1 MHGESE
7 SKPGTALR
15 RSMEIKKVGIVA
27 MTGTMG
33 TGIAQ
38 VCALAGYQGLGSSR
52 SQDNINKAL
61 ASINAQ
67 FTRNVEKQRMTQ
79 ADKDAAVARIKGTTR
94 MQDFA
99 DCDIVIEAAAED
111 MNLKKSIFAEL
122 DKVCKKDAIIA
133 SNTSCLSIM
142 DLAVTTK
149 RPDKIVGVHFFNPV
163 PVMKLVE
170 VVRTISSS
178 DETVAASKKFCE
190 SVGKT
195 VVIAKDAP
203 GFIVNR
209 LMTPFII
216 NAVKMFEN
224 GVASREDI
232 DTAINLGLNHPMGP
246 LTLVDLIGIDTFV
259 FFADAQYQE
268 FKDPQ
273 FAVPVLLRK
282 MVAAGWLGRKTKKG
296 FYDYK

>member
-1 MHGESE
+1 
-7 SKPGTALR
+7 
-15 RSMEIKKVGIVA
+15 MEIKKVGIVA

-38 VCALAGYQGLGSSR
+38 VCALAGYQVLGSSR

-61 ASINAQ
+61 ASINSQ

-79 ADKDAAVARIKGTTR
+79 ADKDAAVARIKGTTS
-94 MQDFA
+94 MKDFA

-111 MNLKKSIFAEL
+111 MNLKKGIFPEL
-122 DKVCKKDAIIA
+122 DKICKKDAIIA

-149 RPDKIVGVHFFNPV
+149 RPDKVVGVHFFNPV

-170 VVRTISSS
+170 VVKTISSS
-178 DETVAASKKFCE
+178 DDTVATSKKFCE

-209 LMTPFII
+209 LMTPFIL
-216 NAVKMFEN
+216 NAVKMLEN

-259 FFADAQYQE
+259 FFADAQYDE

>member
-1 MHGESE
+1 
-7 SKPGTALR
+7 
-15 RSMEIKKVGIVA
+15 MEIKKVGIVA

-38 VCALAGYQGLGSSR
+38 VCAQAGYQVLGSSR
-52 SQDNINKAL
+52 SQDNINKAI
-61 ASINAQ
+61 ASINSQ
-67 FTRNVEKQRMTQ
+67 MTRAVERQRMTQ
-79 ADKDAAVARIKGTTR
+79 ADKDAAFARIKGTTS
-94 MQDFA
+94 MKDFA
-99 DCDIVIEAAAED
+99 DCDLVVEAAAEVMD
-111 MNLKKSIFAEL
+111 LKKGIFGEL
-122 DKVCKKDAIIA
+122 DKICKKDAILA

-142 DLAVTTK
+142 DLAVATG
-149 RPDKIVGVHFFNPV
+149 RPDKVLGIHFFNPV

-170 VVRTISSS
+170 VVKTITTS
-178 DETVAASKKFCE
+178 DDAVASSKKFCE

-209 LMTPFII
+209 LMTPFIL
-216 NAVKMFEN
+216 NAVKMLEN

-246 LTLVDLIGIDTFV
+246 LALLDLIGIDTFV
-259 FFADAQYQE
+259 FFADAQYE
-268 FKDPQ
+268 AFKDPQ
-273 FAVPVLLRK
+273 FAVPTLLRK
-282 MVAAGWLGRKTKKG
+282 MIAAGWLGRKTKKG

>member
-1 MHGESE
+1 
-7 SKPGTALR
+7 
-15 RSMEIKKVGIVA
+15 MEVKKVGIVA
-27 MTGTMG
+27 MTGIMG

-38 VCALAGYQGLGSSR
+38 VCAQAGYQVLGSSR

-61 ASINAQ
+61 ASINSQLA
-67 FTRNVEKQRMTQ
+67 RAVERQRITQ
-79 ADKDAAVARIKGTTR
+79 AEKDAAVSRIKGTTS

-99 DCDIVIEAAAED
+99 ECDLVVEAAAED
-111 MNLKKSIFAEL
+111 MQLKKGIFAEL
-122 DKVCKKDAIIA
+122 DKICKKDAIIS
-133 SNTSCLSIM
+133 SNTSCLSII
-142 DLAVTTK
+142 DLAIATK
-149 RPDKIVGVHFFNPV
+149 RPDKVVGIHFFNPV

-170 VVRTISSS
+170 VVKTITTS
-178 DETVAASKKFCE
+178 DDTVATSKKFCE

-209 LMTPFII
+209 LMTPFIL
-216 NAVKMFEN
+216 NAVKMLES

-246 LTLVDLIGIDTFV
+246 LALVDLIGIDTFLS
-259 FFADAQYQE
+259 FADAQYEE

-273 FAVPVLLRK
+273 FSSPVLLRK
-282 MVAAGWLGRKTKKG
+282 MVSAGWLGRKTKKG

>member
-1 MHGESE
+1 
-7 SKPGTALR
+7 
-15 RSMEIKKVGIVA
+15 MEVKKIGIVA
-27 MTGTMG
+27 MTGIMG

-38 VCALAGYQGLGSSR
+38 TCAQAGYQVLGSSR

-61 ASINAQ
+61 ASINSQLA
-67 FTRNVEKQRMTQ
+67 RAVERQRITQ
-79 ADKDAAVARIKGTTR
+79 ADKDATVARIKGTTS
-94 MQDFA
+94 MNDFA
-99 DCDIVIEAAAED
+99 DCDIVIEAAVEE
-111 MNLKKSIFAEL
+111 MGLKKGILAEL
-122 DKVCKKDAIIA
+122 DKICRKDAILA
-133 SNTSCLSIM
+133 SNTSCLSII
-142 DLAVTTK
+142 DLAMATK
-149 RPDKIVGVHFFNPV
+149 RPDKIVGIHFFNPV

-170 VVRTISSS
+170 VVRTISTS
-178 DETVAASKKFCE
+178 DEVVATSKKFCE

-209 LMTPFII
+209 LMTPFIL
-216 NAVKMFEN
+216 NAVRMLDS

-246 LTLVDLIGIDTFV
+246 LTLVDLIGIDTFLL
-259 FFADAQYQE
+259 FADAQYE
-268 FKDPQ
+268 DFKDPQ
-273 FAVPVLLRK
+273 YAAPVLLRK

>member
-1 MHGESE
+1 
-7 SKPGTALR
+7 
-15 RSMEIKKVGIVA
+15 MEVKKVGIVA
-27 MTGTMG
+27 MTGIMG

-38 VCALAGYQGLGSSR
+38 VCAQAGYQVLGSSR

-61 ASINAQ
+61 ASINSQ
-67 FTRNVEKQRMTQ
+67 LTRAVERQRITQ
-79 ADKDAAVARIKGTTR
+79 TDKDAAVSRIKGTTS

-99 DCDIVIEAAAED
+99 DCDVVVEAAAED
-111 MNLKKSIFAEL
+111 MQLKKGIFAEL
-122 DKVCKKDAIIA
+122 DKICKKDAIIA
-133 SNTSCLSIM
+133 SNTSCLSIIN
-142 DLAVTTK
+142 LAMATK
-149 RPDKIVGVHFFNPV
+149 RPDKVVGIHFFNPV

-170 VVRTISSS
+170 VVKTITTS
-178 DETVAASKKFCE
+178 DDTVATSKKFCE

-209 LMTPFII
+209 LMTPFIL
-216 NAVKMFEN
+216 NAVKMLES
-224 GVASREDI
+224 GVAGREDI

-246 LTLVDLIGIDTFV
+246 LALVDLIGIDTFLS
-259 FFADAQYQE
+259 FADGQYEE

-273 FAVPVLLRK
+273 YASPVLLRK

>member
-1 MHGESE
+1 
-7 SKPGTALR
+7 
-15 RSMEIKKVGIVA
+15 MEVKKIGIVS
-27 MTGTMG
+27 MTGIMG

-38 VCALAGYQGLGSSR
+38 VCAQAGYEVLGSSR

-61 ASINAQ
+61 ASINSQLSRA
-67 FTRNVEKQRMTQ
+67 VERGRMTQ
-79 ADKDAAVARIKGTTR
+79 ADKDAAVSKIKGTTS

-99 DCDIVIEAAAED
+99 DSDLIVEASAED
-111 MNLKKSIFAEL
+111 MNLKRAIFTQL
-122 DKVCKKDAIIA
+122 DKICKPDAILG
-133 SNTSCLSIM
+133 SNTSCLSVI
-142 DLAVTTK
+142 DLAMVTK
-149 RPDKIVGVHFFNPV
+149 RPEKVVGIHFFNPV

-170 VVRTISSS
+170 IVKTISTS
-178 DETVAASKKFCE
+178 DDTVETSKKVCE

-209 LMTPFII
+209 LMTPFIL
-216 NAVKMFEN
+216 NAVRMLEN

-246 LTLVDLIGIDTFV
+246 LSLVDLIGIDTFV
-259 FFADAQYQE
+259 SFADAQYEE
-268 FKDPQ
+268 FKEAQ

-282 MVAAGWLGRKTKKG
+282 MVAAGGLGRKTKKG
-296 FYDYK
+296 FYDYNK

>member
-1 MHGESE
+1 MD
-7 SKPGTALR
+7 
-15 RSMEIKKVGIVA
+15 IKKVGIVA

-38 VCALAGYQGLGSSR
+38 VCAQAGYQVLGSSR

-61 ASINAQ
+61 ASINSQ
-67 FTRNVEKQRMTQ
+67 FARGVERGRISQ
-79 ADKDAAVARIKGTTR
+79 ADKDKAVSLISGTTK

-99 DCDIVIEAAAED
+99 DCDLVVEAAAED
-111 MNLKKSIFAEL
+111 MVLKKGIFTEL
-122 DKVCKKDAIIA
+122 DKICKKDAIIA

-142 DLAVTTK
+142 DLAVATK
-149 RPDKIVGVHFFNPV
+149 RPDKVVGIHFFNPV

-170 VVRTISSS
+170 VVKTIGSS
-178 DETVAASKKFCE
+178 DDTVATSKKFCE

-209 LMTPFII
+209 LMTPFIL
-216 NAVKMFEN
+216 NAVKMLEN

-246 LTLVDLIGIDTFV
+246 LSLVDLIGIDTFV
-259 FFADAQYQE
+259 FFADAQYEE

>member
-1 MHGESE
+1 
-7 SKPGTALR
+7 
-15 RSMEIKKVGIVA
+15 
-27 MTGTMG
+27 
-33 TGIAQ
+33 
-38 VCALAGYQGLGSSR
+38 
-52 SQDNINKAL
+52 
-61 ASINAQ
+61 
-67 FTRNVEKQRMTQ
+67 
-79 ADKDAAVARIKGTTR
+79 
-94 MQDFA
+94 
-99 DCDIVIEAAAED
+99 
-111 MNLKKSIFAEL
+111 
-122 DKVCKKDAIIA
+122 
-133 SNTSCLSIM
+133 
-142 DLAVTTK
+142 
-149 RPDKIVGVHFFNPV
+149 
-163 PVMKLVE
+163 
-170 VVRTISSS
+170 
-178 DETVAASKKFCE
+178 
-190 SVGKT
+190 

-209 LMTPFII
+209 LMTPFIL
-216 NAVKMFEN
+216 NAVKMLEN

>member
-1 MHGESE
+1 
-7 SKPGTALR
+7 
-15 RSMEIKKVGIVA
+15 MEVKKIGIVA
-27 MTGTMG
+27 MTGIMG

-38 VCALAGYQGLGSSR
+38 TCAQAGYQVLGSSR

-61 ASINAQ
+61 ASINSQLA
-67 FTRNVEKQRMTQ
+67 RAVERQRMTQ
-79 ADKDAAVARIKGTTR
+79 ADKDAAVARIKGTTS
-94 MQDFA
+94 MNDFA
-99 DCDIVIEAAAED
+99 DCDIVIEAAVEE
-111 MNLKKSIFAEL
+111 MGLKKGILAEL
-122 DKVCKKDAIIA
+122 DKICRKDAILA
-133 SNTSCLSIM
+133 SNTSCLSII
-142 DLAVTTK
+142 DLAMATK
-149 RPDKIVGVHFFNPV
+149 RPDKIVGIHFFNPV

-170 VVRTISSS
+170 VVRTISTS
-178 DETVAASKKFCE
+178 DEVVATSKKFCE

-209 LMTPFII
+209 LMTPFIL
-216 NAVKMFEN
+216 NAVRMLDS

-246 LTLVDLIGIDTFV
+246 LTLVDLIGIDTFLL
-259 FFADAQYQE
+259 FADAQYEE

-273 FAVPVLLRK
+273 YAAPVVLRK

>member
-1 MHGESE
+1 
-7 SKPGTALR
+7 
-15 RSMEIKKVGIVA
+15 MEVKKIGIVA
-27 MTGTMG
+27 MTGIMG

-38 VCALAGYQGLGSSR
+38 TCAQAGYEVLGSSR
-52 SQDNINKAL
+52 SQNNIDKAL
-61 ASINAQ
+61 ASINSQLA
-67 FTRNVEKQRMTQ
+67 RAVERQRMTQ
-79 ADKDAAVARIKGTTR
+79 ADKDATVSRIKGTIN
-94 MQDFA
+94 MNDFA
-99 DCDIVIEAAAED
+99 DCDIVIEAAVEE
-111 MNLKKSIFAEL
+111 MSLKKGILAEL
-122 DKVCKKDAIIA
+122 DKICRKDAILA
-133 SNTSCLSIM
+133 SNTSCLSII
-142 DLAVTTK
+142 DLAMATK
-149 RPDKIVGVHFFNPV
+149 RPDKIVGIHFFNPV

-170 VVRTISSS
+170 VVRTISTS
-178 DETVAASKKFCE
+178 DEVVATSKKFCE

-209 LMTPFII
+209 LMTPFIL
-216 NAVKMFEN
+216 NAVRMLDS

-246 LTLVDLIGIDTFV
+246 LTLVDLIGIDTFLL
-259 FFADAQYQE
+259 FADAQYQE

-273 FAVPVLLRK
+273 YAAPVLLRK

>member
-1 MHGESE
+1 
-7 SKPGTALR
+7 
-15 RSMEIKKVGIVA
+15 MEVKKIGIVS
-27 MTGTMG
+27 MTGIMG

-38 VCALAGYQGLGSSR
+38 VCAQAGYEVLGSSR

-61 ASINAQ
+61 ASINSQLSRA
-67 FTRNVEKQRMTQ
+67 VERGRMTQ
-79 ADKDAAVARIKGTTR
+79 ADKDAAVSKIKGTTS

-99 DCDIVIEAAAED
+99 DSDLIVEASAED
-111 MNLKKSIFAEL
+111 MNLKRAIFTQL
-122 DKVCKKDAIIA
+122 DKICKPDAILG
-133 SNTSCLSIM
+133 SNTSCLSVI
-142 DLAVTTK
+142 DLAMVTK
-149 RPDKIVGVHFFNPV
+149 RPEKVVGIHFFNPV

-170 VVRTISSS
+170 IVKTISTS
-178 DETVAASKKFCE
+178 DDTVETSKKVCE

-209 LMTPFII
+209 LMTPFIL
-216 NAVKMFEN
+216 NAVRMLEN

-246 LTLVDLIGIDTFV
+246 LSLVDLIGIDTFV
-259 FFADAQYQE
+259 SFADAQYEE
-268 FKDPQ
+268 FKEAQ

-296 FYDYK
+296 FYDYNK

>member
-1 MHGESE
+1 
-7 SKPGTALR
+7 
-15 RSMEIKKVGIVA
+15 MEVKKVGIVA
-27 MTGTMG
+27 MTGIMG

-38 VCALAGYQGLGSSR
+38 VCAQAGYQVLGSSR

-61 ASINAQ
+61 ASINSQ
-67 FTRNVEKQRMTQ
+67 LTRAVERQRITQ
-79 ADKDAAVARIKGTTR
+79 ADKDAAVSRIKGTTS

-99 DCDIVIEAAAED
+99 DCDLVVEAAAED
-111 MNLKKSIFAEL
+111 MQLKKGIFAEL
-122 DKVCKKDAIIA
+122 DKICKKDAIIA
-133 SNTSCLSIM
+133 SNTSCLSII
-142 DLAVTTK
+142 DLAIATK
-149 RPDKIVGVHFFNPV
+149 RPDKVAGIHFFNPV

-170 VVRTISSS
+170 VVKTITTS
-178 DETVAASKKFCE
+178 DDTVATSKKFCE

-209 LMTPFII
+209 LMTPFIL
-216 NAVKMFEN
+216 NAVKMLES

-246 LTLVDLIGIDTFV
+246 LALVDLIGIDTFLS
-259 FFADAQYQE
+259 FADAQYEE

-273 FAVPVLLRK
+273 FSSPVLLRK
-282 MVAAGWLGRKTKKG
+282 MVSAGWLGRKTKKG
-296 FYDYK
+296 FYEYK

>member
-1 MHGESE
+1 MD
-7 SKPGTALR
+7 
-15 RSMEIKKVGIVA
+15 IKKVGIVA

-38 VCALAGYQGLGSSR
+38 VCAQAGYQVLGSSR

-61 ASINAQ
+61 ASINSQ
-67 FTRNVEKQRMTQ
+67 FARGVERGRITQ
-79 ADKDAAVARIKGTTR
+79 ADKDKAVSLISGTTK

-99 DCDIVIEAAAED
+99 DCDLVVEAAAED
-111 MNLKKSIFAEL
+111 MVLKKGIFTEL
-122 DKVCKKDAIIA
+122 DKICKKDAIIA

-142 DLAVTTK
+142 DLAVATK
-149 RPDKIVGVHFFNPV
+149 RPDKVVGIHFFNPV

-170 VVRTISSS
+170 VVKTIGSS
-178 DETVAASKKFCE
+178 DDTVATSKKFCE

-209 LMTPFII
+209 LMTPFIL
-216 NAVKMFEN
+216 NAVKMLEN

-246 LTLVDLIGIDTFV
+246 LSLVDLIGIDTFV
-259 FFADAQYQE
+259 FFADAQYEE

>member
-1 MHGESE
+1 MD
-7 SKPGTALR
+7 
-15 RSMEIKKVGIVA
+15 IKKVGIVA

-38 VCALAGYQGLGSSR
+38 TCAQAGYQVLGSSR

-61 ASINAQ
+61 ASINSQLSRA
-67 FTRNVEKQRMTQ
+67 VERGRMTQ
-79 ADKDAAVARIKGTTR
+79 ADMDAALSRIKGTTN
-94 MQDFA
+94 MKDFA
-99 DCDIVIEAAAED
+99 DCDLVVEAAVED
-111 MNLKKSIFAEL
+111 MDLKKKVLAEL
-122 DKVCKKDAIIA
+122 DKVCKKDAILA
-133 SNTSCLSIM
+133 SNTSCLSILDM
-142 DLAVTTK
+142 AMVTG
-149 RPDKIVGVHFFNPV
+149 RPDKVVGIHFFNPV

-170 VVRTISSS
+170 VVKTIITSE
-178 DETVAASKKFCE
+178 DTLAASKKFCE
-190 SVGKT
+190 STGKT

-209 LMTPFII
+209 LMTPFIL
-216 NAVKMFEN
+216 NAVKMLDS

-259 FFADAQYQE
+259 FFADAQYE
-268 FKDPQ
+268 AFKDQ
-273 FAVPVLLRK
+273 QYAVPTLLRK

>member
-1 MHGESE
+1 
-7 SKPGTALR
+7 
-15 RSMEIKKVGIVA
+15 MEVKKVGIVA
-27 MTGTMG
+27 MTGIMG

-38 VCALAGYQGLGSSR
+38 VCAQAGYQVLGSSR

-61 ASINAQ
+61 ASINSQLA
-67 FTRNVEKQRMTQ
+67 RAVERQRITQ
-79 ADKDAAVARIKGTTR
+79 AEKDAAVSRIKGTTS

-99 DCDIVIEAAAED
+99 DCDLVVEAAAED
-111 MNLKKSIFAEL
+111 LQLKKGIFAEL
-122 DKVCKKDAIIA
+122 DKICKKDAIIS
-133 SNTSCLSIM
+133 SNTSCLSII
-142 DLAVTTK
+142 DLAIATK
-149 RPDKIVGVHFFNPV
+149 RPDKVVGIHFFNPV

-170 VVRTISSS
+170 VVKTITTS
-178 DETVAASKKFCE
+178 DDTVATSKKFCE

-209 LMTPFII
+209 LMTPFIL
-216 NAVKMFEN
+216 NAVKMLES

-246 LTLVDLIGIDTFV
+246 LALVDLIGIDTFLS
-259 FFADAQYQE
+259 FADAQYEE

-273 FAVPVLLRK
+273 FSSPVLLRK
-282 MVAAGWLGRKTKKG
+282 MVSAGWLGRKTKKG